1 MTFEKRQKWSVVV
14 EIRTIV
20 ASGGQGKGWTGK
32 ENFSEVMEI
41 FYVLIWVLLVFICQH
56 TLNCILKICAF
67 DFLNY
72 TSIKKKFFLRMDYS
86 VRVSC
91 FPIKWD
97 DIYEVLKTLSVRQ
110 QSWLSCSHY
119 LYFCYHFLFLFKLFQ
134 YVVFPC
140 KYCFRALE
148 CIRFGDSF
156 VKMRWRWRCWNS

>member
-56 TLNCILKICAF
+56 SLNCILKICAF

-72 TSIKKKFFLRMDYS
+72 TSIKKNSFPEWTTLSEYHAFRLNETIYMKCLKHWVSGNSLDYRAVITYTS
-86 VRVSC
+86 VTIFSSCLSC
-91 FPIKWD
+91 FSMYSFLVNI
-97 DIYEVLKTLSVRQ
+97 VLE
-110 QSWLSCSHY
+110 
-119 LYFCYHFLFLFKLFQ
+119 
-134 YVVFPC
+134 P
-140 KYCFRALE
+140 
-148 CIRFGDSF
+148 
-156 VKMRWRWRCWNS
+156 